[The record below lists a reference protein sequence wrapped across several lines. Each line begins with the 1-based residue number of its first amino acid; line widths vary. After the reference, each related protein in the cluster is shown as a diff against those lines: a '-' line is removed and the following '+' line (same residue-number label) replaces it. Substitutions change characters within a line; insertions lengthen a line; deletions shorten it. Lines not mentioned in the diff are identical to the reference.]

1 MSRLVKIALVVS
13 LAFNIA
19 FLIGYFSAPTSAKP
33 VELPDHAVDL
43 VQRELGL
50 DMSQRK
56 QFVSLHT
63 QADARAREFY
73 EATALARQE
82 LLAESAKPEPDADKI
97 ATLQEEL
104 NRLREANRELHFAQ
118 FKRFME
124 TLTPHQRRA
133 VHDKLRYGHHSHGRR
148 REHFIREFDE
158 DGDGRLNEKERRKAI
173 ETVRKRFHDRAG
185 RDGREHPKPPFGK
198 FGPGMRPPG
207 PGMRRRP
214 DGKPKPGMHD
224 GRPERRKHDETEKE
238 VEPEQDM
245 PQT

>member
-1 MSRLVKIALVVS
+1 MNRLLKIALVVS

-33 VELPDHAVDL
+33 TELPDHTADL

-50 DMSQRK
+50 DMDQRK
-56 QFVSLHT
+56 NFLSLHS
-63 QADARAREFY
+63 AAGARAREFY

-82 LLAESAKPEPDADKI
+82 LLAESAKPEPDDEKI

-104 NRLREANRELHFAQ
+104 SRLRESNRELHFSQ
-118 FKRFME
+118 FQKFME

-133 VHDKLRYGHHSHGRR
+133 VHEKLSFGHRSHGRR
-148 REHFIREFDE
+148 HEHFVREFDE
-158 DGDGRLNEKERRKAI
+158 DKDGRLNEEERRRAI

-185 RDGREHPKPPFGK
+185 KDGKEHGKPPFGK

-207 PGMRRRP
+207 PGMWRRP
-214 DGKPKPGMHD
+214 DGSHRPGKHD
-224 GRPERRKHDETEKE
+224 GRPERSKQNEEEKE
-238 VEPEQDM
+238 VEPEQTA
-245 PQT
+245 PRT